1 MLEVLV
7 LTLKRQLWC
16 ANTDHFF
23 KDHTLDVLGHYSYTA
38 HGEAES
44 HLYADVKQKPLR
56 STCPSQDLARPR
68 KIQPSSHCCSFT
80 HTPSPF
86 ELAKLHHE
94 HKHHQGNHK
103 PHHG

>member
-7 LTLKRQLWC
+7 LTLERQLWC

-56 STCPSQDLARPR
+56 STCPSHDLARPQ
-68 KIQPSSHCCSFT
+68 KNPTQLTLLLFHPYPQPV
-80 HTPSPF
+80 
-86 ELAKLHHE
+86 
-94 HKHHQGNHK
+94 
-103 PHHG
+103 